1 MQRKSIKAVY
11 ERLNLNYKA
20 ICHVTRGSSARMAE
34 FAGAEDNHIRRQ
46 GRWNSQAMEN
56 CYLTTIP
63 REAVRGLAGFDPK
76 RPCFCLPR
84 SSLLPP
90 KILLDMVFPWIDEW
104 TAKRESGLVVP
115 TICLDSFLMAM
126 NFLRIVL
133 LQDSVILKERLPNL
147 FIWNN
152 SIFTSPEYQVFQKEL
167 KACMEK
173 AINQDDVRIREVL
186 PALNSHLRD
195 EFSSLR
201 SAVLAN
207 HAVITR
213 TSDSVAN
220 LSKTVS
226 GVLSGKA
233 FLKINL
239 NASDADVPSE
249 NGLINTDS
257 PDKVTCVQGEAGI
270 NDLLLCRLM
279 ILLTCINF
287 PYSGFIIIKREDK
300 SCFVRSPQLYNES
313 RNFYSS

>member
-1 MQRKSIKAVY
+1 
-11 ERLNLNYKA
+11 
-20 ICHVTRGSSARMAE
+20 
-34 FAGAEDNHIRRQ
+34 
-46 GRWNSQAMEN
+46 
-56 CYLTTIP
+56 
-63 REAVRGLAGFDPK
+63 
-76 RPCFCLPR
+76 
-84 SSLLPP
+84 
-90 KILLDMVFPWIDEW
+90 
-104 TAKRESGLVVP
+104 
-115 TICLDSFLMAM
+115 
-126 NFLRIVL
+126 
-133 LQDSVILKERLPNL
+133 
-147 FIWNN
+147 
-152 SIFTSPEYQVFQKEL
+152 
-167 KACMEK
+167 MEK

-249 NGLINTDS
+249 NGLISTDS
-257 PDKVTCVQGEAGI
+257 PDKVTCVQGEAGS

-300 SCFVRSPQLYNES
+300 SCFVRSPSYIMNREISTVHDLWREWSIGLGTGPSVKSLEEAWGPRWRQTPTETRFFNRRRISIY
-313 RNFYSS
+313 